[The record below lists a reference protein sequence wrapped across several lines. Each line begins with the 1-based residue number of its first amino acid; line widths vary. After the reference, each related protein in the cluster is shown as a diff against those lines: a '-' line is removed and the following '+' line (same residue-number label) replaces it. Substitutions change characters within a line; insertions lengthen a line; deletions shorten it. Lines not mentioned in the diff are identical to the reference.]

1 MITYLKKIDLNAVR
15 GFYMGRAYPIVVCAL
30 VLLGSLTGLEM
41 YFNFLVT
48 GLFVSSLIICTS
60 TRPMIVSLCTY
71 IFQLSTA
78 NSPSLINN
86 SDYLYTGWRLW
97 ALIIS
102 ILSIFAAA
110 FYFFFKNKIYRKCDP
125 RRDRILIP
133 TAVLCVALLIN
144 GAFSDAWVPM
154 SLLFAFLQ
162 TVVYGFIFLLFFWG
176 LSDGE
181 DTDGFMPYL
190 SYVSALMASVIVIQ
204 LAVLFVTSDN
214 IFVDGSINKEGVVLG
229 WGIWNLI
236 GACLGMLIPII
247 FWGVMHSKYSW
258 AYFAIAT
265 LTWLFAVLTMSR
277 NALIFS
283 TLAYAASVIIACF
296 FGKYKKPYRI
306 ICAIGILA
314 VIGGI
319 ILIWPRLRVMLDDY
333 FARGLDSNGR
343 YELWAIA
350 WRNFLD
356 YPILGRGFSGFETVH
371 KLESGA
377 FAHMGPMP
385 TMAHNT
391 LFELLSATGIV
402 GTLAYGFYRVV
413 SFIPIFK
420 RPTLAKTMLAL
431 SMLVTLGGS
440 LLDNFVFNLYPM
452 YFAMVTLA
460 LIHRADRV
468 MKI

>member
-1 MITYLKKIDLNAVR
+1 
-15 GFYMGRAYPIVVCAL
+15 MGRIYPIVVCAL
-30 VLLGSLTGLEM
+30 VLIGSLTGLEM

-71 IFQLSTA
+71 IFQLSVK

-110 FYFFFKNKIYRKCDP
+110 FYFFFKNKIYRRVNIK
-125 RRDRILIP
+125 RDKIIIP
-133 TAVLCVALLIN
+133 TAVLCAAFLLN
-144 GAFSDAWVPM
+144 GVFSDAWVPM

-162 TVVYGFIFLLFFWG
+162 TVVYGFIFLLFFYG
-176 LSDGE
+176 LSDDE
-181 DTDGFMPYL
+181 TTDSLMPYL
-190 SYVSALMASVIVIQ
+190 SYVSALMASVIIIQ
-204 LAVLFVTSDN
+204 LAHLFLTSDN

-236 GACLGMLIPII
+236 GACLAMLIPII

-258 AYFAIAT
+258 AYFTVAT
-265 LTWLFAVLTMSR
+265 MTWLASVLTMSR
-277 NALIFS
+277 NALIFA
-283 TLAYAASVIIACF
+283 TLAYAACVVIACF
-296 FGKYKKPYRI
+296 KGNYRKPYRI
-306 ICAIGILA
+306 ICAIGVLGAVGVVVILWA
-314 VIGGI
+314 KIQALLG
-319 ILIWPRLRVMLDDY
+319 DY
-333 FARGLDSNGR
+333 FARGFDSNGR
-343 YELWAIA
+343 YELWSIA

-356 YPILGRGFSGFETVH
+356 YPIFGRGFSGFESVH

-402 GTLAYGFYRVV
+402 GTLAYAYYRVV
-413 SFIPIFK
+413 SLAPVLK
-420 RPTLAKTMLAL
+420 RPTLQKTMLAL
-431 SMLVTLGGS
+431 SLLVTLGGS

-460 LIHRADRV
+460 FIHRADRV
-468 MKI
+468 